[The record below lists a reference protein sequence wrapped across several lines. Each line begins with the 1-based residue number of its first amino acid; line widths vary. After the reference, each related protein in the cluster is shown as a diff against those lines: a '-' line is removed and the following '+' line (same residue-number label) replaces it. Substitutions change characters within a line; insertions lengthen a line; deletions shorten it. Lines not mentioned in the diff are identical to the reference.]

1 MSDYSFM
8 KTGSNNNNIIE
19 DTSLT
24 DSELESIE
32 VLLTLF
38 TSNAISNASNYVKY
52 CNRNGI
58 TTTDIIYGLKYEV
71 FEFFK
76 RNTLEKDIESMTK
89 DYETSKYEDEG
100 EDDDEGEP
108 VATGED
114 EDEDENKLDQF
125 ERILIKDIN
134 NENKDFVEK
143 IHMYY
148 DSWEKWIPQTPIE
161 HILKNSIDKM
171 MTN

>member
-8 KTGSNNNNIIE
+8 KTGSNNIIE

-89 DYETSKYEDEG
+89 DYETSKYEDE
-100 EDDDEGEP
+100 D
-108 VATGED
+108 ED
-114 EDEDENKLDQF
+114 EDEDDPVAAAADEDEETKLDHF

-134 NENKDFVEK
+134 DENKDFIEK

-148 DSWEKWIPQTPIE
+148 DSWDKWQPHTPIE